1 MKLFSEDSPYLDE
14 NNDLSFRISIYLCN
28 IVCEHDSRVVALDIT
43 DAAHVYEDIHQ
54 SITPDVHLNDDT
66 TNEESGDDEK
76 DLMITS
82 LTNHLNSSYDYIN
95 KLERNPK
102 KVLYKTIIVPVEK
115 MTQVCLILSHA
126 IILLVTI
133 SFRV

>member
-1 MKLFSEDSPYLDE
+1 MKLFSEDSPFLDE
-14 NNDLSFRISIYLCN
+14 NNDLSLRISIYLCN
-28 IVCEHDSRVVALDIT
+28 IVCEHDNRVVALDIT

-54 SITPDVHLNDDT
+54 SITPDIHGDT
-66 TNEESGDDEK
+66 TNEESGEDEK

-102 KVLYKTIIVPVEK
+102 KVL
-115 MTQVCLILSHA
+115 
-126 IILLVTI
+126 
-133 SFRV
+133 